1 MYKRFL
7 WATDLSEEA
16 WDALDYAIPF
26 IRKMEA
32 ELYVISVV
40 PYTPFL
46 YSSILGESAIYA
58 ELLEEIVNET
68 KEDLKKAVEEIQ
80 DKYSIQVKK
89 WEVVI
94 GSPYAEI
101 IEYARKKEI
110 DLIVMGSRGKGK
122 IEQFLIGSTAKKVVA
137 KSDRDLLL
145 VRRKKGYGRML
156 IGVDLSENSKKVME
170 KGVKLAEIMDM
181 EYVLLHVIE
190 SDMPLPEEI
199 QREIEERLE
208 KLLGEKALIEYY
220 PKASQ
225 GIIEKSKEF
234 DLVVIGNRGH
244 NLFEKL
250 FLGSTAEK
258 VATHAYSPVL
268 IVRINR

>member
-1 MYKRFL
+1 MYKKFL
-7 WATDLSEEA
+7 WSTDLSEEA
-16 WDALDYAIPF
+16 RDALDYAIPF
-26 IRKMEA
+26 LKRMEA
-32 ELYVISVV
+32 ELYVLSVV

-68 KEDLKKAVEEIQ
+68 KEDLRKEVKEVEE
-80 DKYSIQVKK
+80 KYSINVRK

-94 GSPYAEI
+94 GSPYAEV
-101 IEYARKKEI
+101 IEYARKNQI
-110 DLIVMGSRGKGK
+110 DIIVMGSRGRGK
-122 IEQFLIGSTAKKVVA
+122 IEEFLIGSTAKKVVA

-145 VRRKKGYGRML
+145 VRKKKGYDKLL
-156 IGVDLSENSKKVME
+156 ICVDLSENSKKVME
-170 KGVKLAEIMDM
+170 KGIQIARIMDM
-181 EYVLLHVIE
+181 DYTLFHVIE
-190 SDMPLPEEI
+190 SDTPLPEEI
-199 QREIEERLE
+199 QREIEEKLE
-208 KLLGEKALIEYY
+208 NLLGEKAIIEYY
-220 PKASQ
+220 SKASQ

-258 VATHAYSPVL
+258 VATHAHSPVL